1 MLSAACNGSEPT
13 RVEWDSDTSQIV
25 ENGGGLTLIVTGAFA
40 FKLPETEPWRPRTTT
55 LSD

>member
-13 RVEWDSDTSQIV
+13 RFELDSDTSQII
-25 ENGGGLTLIVTGAFA
+25 ENGGGLTLTVTGAFA
-40 FKLPETEPWRPRTTT
+40 FKLPETEPWRSRATT